1 MGQEDLPEK
10 GLATHASIL
19 AWGNPRTEEPGGLQ
33 SVGSQRVGQNRVTT
47 PFKTLYCKIKNVHF
61 FVCLFFMYYLCEKYY
76 KRITERYYIDD
87 SVSWVPGLTSL
98 NL

>member
-61 FVCLFFMYYLCEKYY
+61 FCVYFLCIICVKSIINVLQNS
-76 KRITERYYIDD
+76 IT
-87 SVSWVPGLTSL
+87 
-98 NL
+98 